1 MTVAKE
7 RYLSLRIL
15 EDIVL
20 PTGEILSQEPQLESY
35 LHLQQIRILLSCL
48 ELLWKNRNDFFAAGN
63 LSIYY
68 NPLRIRTKK
77 FIGPDFF
84 VVLNTE
90 WKPRT
95 SWTVWEE
102 NNRYPNVIVEVL
114 SPKTAKKDKG
124 EKKLLYQ
131 DIFRT
136 PEYFYFSPRTLEF
149 QGFRLKNGEY
159 EKLKRNEQGRL
170 WSQELGLC
178 LGVHEGFLRYFE
190 VTGKLVPR
198 PEESSEASEQRADEE
213 AAMRQIAQQ
222 RAIQFEQIAESEAS
236 MREIAQQRAD
246 EEAAMR
252 QIAEQR
258 AESEKL
264 AREKLAAKLRE
275 LGIDPDSI

>member
-95 SWTVWEE
+95 SWTIWEE
-102 NNRYPNVIVEVL
+102 NDQYPNVIVEVL
-114 SPKTAKKDKG
+114 SPKTARKDKG
-124 EKKLLYQ
+124 KKKLLYQ
-131 DIFRT
+131 NVFRT

-149 QGFRLKNGEY
+149 QGFRLENGEY
-159 EKLKRNEQGRL
+159 EKLERNQQGRL
-170 WSQELGLC
+170 WSQELGLY

-190 VTGKLVPR
+190 VTGRLVPT
-198 PEESSEASEQRADEE
+198 PLENSAALEQRVE
-213 AAMRQIAQQ
+213 A
-222 RAIQFEQIAESEAS
+222 
-236 MREIAQQRAD
+236 
-246 EEAAMR
+246 
-252 QIAEQR
+252 
-258 AESEKL
+258 EKL
-264 AREKLAAKLRE
+264 AKEKLAAKLRE
-275 LGIDPDSI
+275 LGIDPNSI

>member
-1 MTVAKE
+1 M
-7 RYLSLRIL
+7 
-15 EDIVL
+15 
-20 PTGEILSQEPQLESY
+20 
-35 LHLQQIRILLSCL
+35 
-48 ELLWKNRNDFFAAGN
+48 
-63 LSIYY
+63 
-68 NPLRIRTKK
+68 
-77 FIGPDFF
+77 
-84 VVLNTE
+84 VLNTE

-95 SWTVWEE
+95 SWTIWEE
-102 NNRYPNVIVEVL
+102 NDQYPNVIVEVL
-114 SPKTAKKDKG
+114 SPKTARKDKG
-124 EKKLLYQ
+124 KKKLLYQ
-131 DIFRT
+131 NIFRT

-198 PEESSEASEQRADEE
+198 PEESAEASE
-213 AAMRQIAQQ
+213 Q
-222 RAIQFEQIAESEAS
+222 RAIQFEQRAESEA
-236 MREIAQQRAD
+236 E
-246 EEAAMR
+246 MR

-275 LGIDPDSI
+275 LNIDPDSI

>member
-35 LHLQQIRILLSCL
+35 LHLQQIMILLSCL
-48 ELLWKNRNDFFAAGN
+48 ESWWEERNDFFAAGN

-90 WKPRT
+90 RKLRT

-102 NNRYPNVIVEVL
+102 NYQYPNMIVEVL
-114 SPKTAKKDKG
+114 SPRTAKKDKG

-136 PEYFYFSPRTLEF
+136 PEYFYFSPKTLEF
-149 QGFRLKNGEY
+149 EGFKLSNRKY
-159 EKLKRNEQGRL
+159 KKLKPNEQGQL
-170 WSQELGLC
+170 WSQELGLY

-190 VTGKLVPR
+190 VTGRLIPT
-198 PEESSEASEQRADEE
+198 PQQGWIASRQRANQLEQRANQLEQRAAEE
-213 AAMRQIAQQ
+213 AL
-222 RAIQFEQIAESEAS
+222 
-236 MREIAQQRAD
+236 MREQ
-246 EEAAMR
+246 
-252 QIAEQR
+252 AEQR
-258 AESEKL
+258 ANQL
-264 AREKLAAKLRE
+264 AQRATEEALMREQAEQDREKLAAKLRE
-275 LGIDPDSI
+275 LNIDPDSI